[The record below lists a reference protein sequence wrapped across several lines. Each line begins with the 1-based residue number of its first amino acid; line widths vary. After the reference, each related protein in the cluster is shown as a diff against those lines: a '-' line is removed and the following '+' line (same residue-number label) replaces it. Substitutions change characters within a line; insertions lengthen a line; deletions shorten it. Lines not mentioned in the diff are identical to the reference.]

1 VATHKDAIKRMRQ
14 SAGRRLKNRTYRS
27 EMRNEIKDLYDAIAK
42 GASGSAADKE
52 AAQEQFRK
60 TVSVIQHVGQK
71 GIIHARQAD
80 RRVSRLAKRL
90 KAMAGSK

>member
-27 EMRNEIKDLYDAIAK
+27 RMRNEIKDLYDAIAK
-42 GASGSAADKE
+42 GAQGSASDKD
-52 AAQEQFRK
+52 AAQEQFK
-60 TVSVIQHVGQK
+60 QTVSVIQRVGQK

-90 KAMAGSK
+90 KAMGS

>member
-1 VATHKDAIKRMRQ
+1 VATHKDAIKRMGQ
-14 SAGRRLKNRTYRS
+14 SARRRLKNRTYRS
-27 EMRNEIKDLYDAIAK
+27 EMRNEIKDLYAAITK
-42 GASGSAADKE
+42 GAAGSAAEKE
-52 AAQEQFRK
+52 AAAEQFKK

-90 KAMAGSK
+90 KAMSAK

>member
-1 VATHKDAIKRMRQ
+1 MATHKDAIKRMRQ

-27 EMRNEIKDLYDAIAK
+27 EMRNEIKDLYAAITK
-42 GASGSAADKE
+42 GASGSAAEKE
-52 AAQEQFRK
+52 AAQEQFKK
-60 TVSVIQHVGQK
+60 TVSVIQRVGQK

-90 KAMAGSK
+90 KDMASK